1 MPKTINTD
9 EYGDFALWEAECIV
23 IDEKER
29 ITKGMAELRTAH
41 LTPVYAPVYDL
52 ASYRQAR
59 R

>member
-29 ITKGMAELRTAH
+29 ITNGMAELRTAY
-41 LTPVYAPVYDL
+41 LAPVYDL